1 MQLNQITVGNIHTL
15 SQNNQGRITG
25 GGITRRQITRIN
37 ESQFVFLTNSR
48 GREET
53 QRPPQSIENWMRC
66 NWVSVA

>member
-25 GGITRRQITRIN
+25 GGITRRQITRIS
-37 ESQFVFLTNSR
+37 ETHFVFLTNSR

-53 QRPPQSIENWMRC
+53 NRPPQLIERWQNC
-66 NWVSVA
+66 NWVTLE